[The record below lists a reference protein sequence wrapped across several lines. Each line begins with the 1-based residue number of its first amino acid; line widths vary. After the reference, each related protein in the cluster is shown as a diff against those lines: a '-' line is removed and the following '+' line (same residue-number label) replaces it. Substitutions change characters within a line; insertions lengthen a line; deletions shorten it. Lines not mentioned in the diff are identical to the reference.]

1 MKEQSYMKLHSFFES
16 LRELRT
22 FLLLF
27 TTQALSSLGS
37 AMTSYALVIW
47 AYQQSGSALSTALL
61 TVSSY
66 APYVVFSLFCGA
78 LVDRLDTRR
87 TMLVSDALAAC
98 TTVAALVLLQT
109 GRLQITHLY
118 LLNVLNGLMN
128 TLQQPAS
135 EAATTALLPKSQYQR
150 VGGLRYL
157 SSSLSGLL
165 TPVLAMA
172 LMTLGG
178 LRAVIFADLAT
189 FAVAFTAL
197 LCFIRIPKRQTGS
210 PHESFLDSTRQGL
223 RFFRQA
229 PGLLTLVLYLAAI
242 NLVSSMYEAAL
253 PSLLLSRSWGGETV
267 MGIFSTVTAL
277 ATLIGSLLAV
287 LLPAPKSRVRVVCGC
302 LLVSMGTE
310 NFLLAFGQN
319 LPTWCVGAALG
330 WLLIPVMSAPNS
342 LYQLLA
348 HCRAGWAR
356 PTSMGSIR
364 LFMLVFY
371 IAGKTAFASLIIP
384 SSLSLPA
391 PPPRPLKS
399 PARFARIPI
408 PLRGAGCKPF
418 SVSADEKRP
427 PARLQTVWKNGI
439 TPRLPQ

>member
-1 MKEQSYMKLHSFFES
+1 MKLHSFFES
-16 LRELRT
+16 LRELRH

-87 TMLVSDALAAC
+87 TMLVSDALVAC

-118 LLNVLNGLMN
+118 LLNALNGLMN

-172 LMTLGG
+172 LMMLGG
-178 LRAVIFADLAT
+178 LRGHVRGFGDIRRRVHGAAVLH
-189 FAVAFTAL
+189 
-197 LCFIRIPKRQTGS
+197 PYS
-210 PHESFLDSTRQGL
+210 
-223 RFFRQA
+223 
-229 PGLLTLVLYLAAI
+229 
-242 NLVSSMYEAAL
+242 EAANWQSARIL
-253 PSLLLSRSWGGETV
+253 PRFDPAG
-267 MGIFSTVTAL
+267 A
-277 ATLIGSLLAV
+277 AV
-287 LLPAPKSRVRVVCGC
+287 LPPSAR
-302 LLVSMGTE
+302 
-310 NFLLAFGQN
+310 
-319 LPTWCVGAALG
+319 AAD
-330 WLLIPVMSAPNS
+330 A
-342 LYQLLA
+342 
-348 HCRAGWAR
+348 RA
-356 PTSMGSIR
+356 
-364 LFMLVFY
+364 V
-371 IAGKTAFASLIIP
+371 
-384 SSLSLPA
+384 
-391 PPPRPLKS
+391 PR
-399 PARFARIPI
+399 
-408 PLRGAGCKPF
+408 G
-418 SVSADEKRP
+418 D
-427 PARLQTVWKNGI
+427 
-439 TPRLPQ
+439 

>member
-118 LLNVLNGLMN
+118 LLNALNGLMN

-178 LRAVIFADLAT
+178 LRAVMFADLAT

-197 LCFIRIPKRQTGS
+197 LCFIRIPKRQTGNQ
-210 PHESFLDSTRQGL
+210 HESFLDSTRQGL

-253 PSLLLSRSWGGETV
+253 PSLLLSRSWGGENA

-277 ATLIGSLLAV
+277 ATLIGS
-287 LLPAPKSRVRVVCGC
+287 
-302 LLVSMGTE
+302 
-310 NFLLAFGQN
+310 LLAFGQN

-330 WLLIPVMSAPNS
+330 WLLIPVMSANLDALMRLNIPEGMQGRVYAVRNALQFFTIPVGYVLGGALVDAVFRPMMRNPLPWLEMLFGRDEGSGAACFYAALALMGVLTCLFFQSRKS
-342 LYQLLA
+342 L
-348 HCRAGWAR
+348 
-356 PTSMGSIR
+356 
-364 LFMLVFY
+364 
-371 IAGKTAFASLIIP
+371 KTLEGDKAA
-384 SSLSLPA
+384 
-391 PPPRPLKS
+391 
-399 PARFARIPI
+399 
-408 PLRGAGCKPF
+408 
-418 SVSADEKRP
+418 
-427 PARLQTVWKNGI
+427 
-439 TPRLPQ
+439 

>member
-1 MKEQSYMKLHSFFES
+1 MKLHSFFES

-118 LLNVLNGLMN
+118 LLNALNGLMN

-172 LMTLGG
+172 LMMLGG
-178 LRAVIFADLAT
+178 LRAVMFADLAT

-242 NLVSSMYEAAL
+242 NLVSSMYEATL
-253 PSLLLSRSWGGETV
+253 PSLLLSRSWGGENA

-302 LLVSMGTE
+302 LLVSMG
-310 NFLLAFGQN
+310 
-319 LPTWCVGAALG
+319 AALG
-330 WLLIPVMSAPNS
+330 WLLIPVMSANLDALMRLNIPEGMQGRVYAVRNALQFFTIPVGYTLGGALVDAVFRPMMRNPLPWLEMLFGRDEGSGAACFYAALALMGVATCVFFQGRKS
-342 LYQLLA
+342 L
-348 HCRAGWAR
+348 
-356 PTSMGSIR
+356 
-364 LFMLVFY
+364 
-371 IAGKTAFASLIIP
+371 KTLEGDKAA
-384 SSLSLPA
+384 
-391 PPPRPLKS
+391 
-399 PARFARIPI
+399 
-408 PLRGAGCKPF
+408 
-418 SVSADEKRP
+418 
-427 PARLQTVWKNGI
+427 
-439 TPRLPQ
+439 

>member
-1 MKEQSYMKLHSFFES
+1 MKLHSFFES

-118 LLNVLNGLMN
+118 LLNALNGLMN

-172 LMTLGG
+172 LMML
-178 LRAVIFADLAT
+178 AVCARS
-189 FAVAFTAL
+189 
-197 LCFIRIPKRQTGS
+197 CSRIWRHS
-210 PHESFLDSTRQGL
+210 P
-223 RFFRQA
+223 
-229 PGLLTLVLYLAAI
+229 
-242 NLVSSMYEAAL
+242 
-253 PSLLLSRSWGGETV
+253 SRSWRCCASSVFRSGK
-267 MGIFSTVTAL
+267 
-277 ATLIGSLLAV
+277 LAV
-287 LLPAPKSRVRVVCGC
+287 R
-302 LLVSMGTE
+302 
-310 NFLLAFGQN
+310 
-319 LPTWCVGAALG
+319 
-330 WLLIPVMSAPNS
+330 
-342 LYQLLA
+342 
-348 HCRAGWAR
+348 
-356 PTSMGSIR
+356 TSP
-364 LFMLVFY
+364 
-371 IAGKTAFASLIIP
+371 SLIRP
-384 SSLSLPA
+384 GRGCGSSA
-391 PPPRPLKS
+391 
-399 PARFARIPI
+399 
-408 PLRGAGCKPF
+408 
-418 SVSADEKRP
+418 KRP
-427 PARLQTVWKNGI
+427 GC
-439 TPRLPQ
+439 

>member
-1 MKEQSYMKLHSFFES
+1 MKRHSFFES

-47 AYQQSGSALSTALL
+47 AYQQSGSTLSTALL

-118 LLNVLNGLMN
+118 LFNALNGLMN

-165 TPVLAMA
+165 TPVLAM
-172 LMTLGG
+172 
-178 LRAVIFADLAT
+178 
-189 FAVAFTAL
+189 AL

-253 PSLLLSRSWGGETV
+253 PSLLLSRSWGGENA

-277 ATLIGSLLAV
+277 ATLMSSLLAV

-330 WLLIPVMSAPNS
+330 WLLIPVMSAN
-342 LYQLLA
+342 LDAL
-348 HCRAGWAR
+348 
-356 PTSMGSIR
+356 MR
-364 LFMLVFY
+364 LNIPEGMQGRVYAVRNALQFFTIPVGYTLGGALVDAVF
-371 IAGKTAFASLIIP
+371 
-384 SSLSLPA
+384 
-391 PPPRPLKS
+391 RPLMRNPLPWLEMLFGRDEGSGAACFYAALALMGVLTCLFFQSRKS
-399 PARFARIPI
+399 
-408 PLRGAGCKPF
+408 LRTLEG
-418 SVSADEKRP
+418 EK
-427 PARLQTVWKNGI
+427 AT
-439 TPRLPQ
+439 LPKA

>member
-1 MKEQSYMKLHSFFES
+1 MKLHSFFES

-118 LLNVLNGLMN
+118 LLNALNGLMN

-178 LRAVIFADLAT
+178 LRAVMFADLAT

-197 LCFIRIPKRQTGS
+197 LCFIHIPKRQTGNQ
-210 PHESFLDSTRQGL
+210 HESFLDSTRQGL

-253 PSLLLSRSWGGETV
+253 PSLLLSRSWGG
-267 MGIFSTVTAL
+267 
-277 ATLIGSLLAV
+277 
-287 LLPAPKSRVRVVCGC
+287 
-302 LLVSMGTE
+302 
-310 NFLLAFGQN
+310 
-319 LPTWCVGAALG
+319 
-330 WLLIPVMSAPNS
+330 
-342 LYQLLA
+342 
-348 HCRAGWAR
+348 
-356 PTSMGSIR
+356 
-364 LFMLVFY
+364 
-371 IAGKTAFASLIIP
+371 
-384 SSLSLPA
+384 
-391 PPPRPLKS
+391 
-399 PARFARIPI
+399 
-408 PLRGAGCKPF
+408 
-418 SVSADEKRP
+418 
-427 PARLQTVWKNGI
+427 
-439 TPRLPQ
+439 

>member
-1 MKEQSYMKLHSFFES
+1 MRIICMKEQSHMKLHSFFES

-118 LLNVLNGLMN
+118 LFNALNGLMN

-165 TPVLAMA
+165 TPVLAM
-172 LMTLGG
+172 
-178 LRAVIFADLAT
+178 
-189 FAVAFTAL
+189 AL

-253 PSLLLSRSWGGETV
+253 PSLLLSRSWGGENA

-277 ATLIGSLLAV
+277 ATLMSSLLAV

-330 WLLIPVMSAPNS
+330 WLLIPVMSAN
-342 LYQLLA
+342 LDAL
-348 HCRAGWAR
+348 
-356 PTSMGSIR
+356 MR
-364 LFMLVFY
+364 LNIPEGMQGRVYAVRNALQFFTIPVGYTLGGALVDAVF
-371 IAGKTAFASLIIP
+371 
-384 SSLSLPA
+384 
-391 PPPRPLKS
+391 RPLMRNPLPWLEMLFGRDEGSGAACFYAALALMGVLTCVFFQGRKS
-399 PARFARIPI
+399 LKTLEGDKAA
-408 PLRGAGCKPF
+408 
-418 SVSADEKRP
+418 
-427 PARLQTVWKNGI
+427 
-439 TPRLPQ
+439 

>member
-1 MKEQSYMKLHSFFES
+1 MKLHSFFES
-16 LRELRT
+16 LRELRH

-118 LLNVLNGLMN
+118 LLNALNGLMN
-128 TLQQPAS
+128 TLQQPVS

-178 LRAVIFADLAT
+178 LRAVMFADLAT
-189 FAVAFTAL
+189 FAVAFTV
-197 LCFIRIPKRQTGS
+197 
-210 PHESFLDSTRQGL
+210 L
-223 RFFRQA
+223 R
-229 PGLLTLVLYLAAI
+229 PY
-242 NLVSSMYEAAL
+242 SEAANWQSARVL
-253 PSLLLSRSWGGETV
+253 P
-267 MGIFSTVTAL
+267 
-277 ATLIGSLLAV
+277 
-287 LLPAPKSRVRVVCGC
+287 
-302 LLVSMGTE
+302 
-310 NFLLAFGQN
+310 
-319 LPTWCVGAALG
+319 
-330 WLLIPVMSAPNS
+330 
-342 LYQLLA
+342 
-348 HCRAGWAR
+348 
-356 PTSMGSIR
+356 
-364 LFMLVFY
+364 
-371 IAGKTAFASLIIP
+371 
-384 SSLSLPA
+384 
-391 PPPRPLKS
+391 
-399 PARFARIPI
+399 
-408 PLRGAGCKPF
+408 
-418 SVSADEKRP
+418 
-427 PARLQTVWKNGI
+427 
-439 TPRLPQ
+439 